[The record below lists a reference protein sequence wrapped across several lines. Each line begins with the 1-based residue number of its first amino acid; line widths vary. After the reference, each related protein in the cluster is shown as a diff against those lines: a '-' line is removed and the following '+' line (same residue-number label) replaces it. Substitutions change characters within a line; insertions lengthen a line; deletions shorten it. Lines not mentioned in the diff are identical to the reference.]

1 MILRAKLF
9 VALLAILSFS
19 VQLSAADVTGFV
31 HDVQSG
37 ESIIGVNVFV
47 KASGQGAATNVE
59 GFFILRGISTGSVDL
74 TFSHIAYEDTTLR
87 IDLGSE
93 NHFISSVSLRPHAL
107 DTKAI
112 EVVGK
117 RTTIIKDMDISS
129 MQVDP
134 VILTEIPQLNKD
146 VFKLIQFSP
155 SVTTSDPMS
164 PQYYVR
170 GSDPGENLVQMDGMT
185 IYNPQHF
192 MGSSAIF
199 NPYSIKNVEMLVGGF
214 DAEYGGRN
222 ASIMNISTREGHQ
235 SEIHGEFRP
244 SISGISGAIEFPAG
258 ENGTAMVSGRT
269 YTDFMLRVMMGS
281 PNLVMDYNAAYQVLL
296 GKTRLRFSGFFARD
310 YMDYSVDNLMLF
322 FPEGLFDSFGEGFVT
337 NTTNRALG
345 VKFNSVLLPT
355 LTLEGQVYHSAS
367 SVDNLTY
374 FNYAITDTVED
385 FTAALD
391 YKTHIENT
399 IGENT
404 GKASLAWYAFWKQTL
419 KLGLEINDIYF
430 ANEVGRFDAD
440 PNPNKSGA
448 QFQSFFVQDKIE
460 LGPLQF
466 KLGLRNSRS
475 QTPGSANPLRLGK
488 QGGWHMEPRISASLR
503 IPGGHQL
510 KTAYGR
516 YFQYLTTMDS
526 KGDEFV
532 QFLDYYQSLENREPL
547 NSIHYI
553 VGLNG
558 PLFGDI
564 SYEVSAYYKDLKQ
577 LYRATYSSSIVA
589 GESSALLEGGSGES
603 YGFEVLLRG
612 EFGRLSGWLG
622 YNYSK
627 GFRRYPSILDGETS
641 LFDAD
646 QPHNLKSILLFKL
659 TPDIVASSTLQITSG
674 FPRTWE
680 TGMRMH
686 GTYDPLTNTAGYFAT
701 YITPQRNNV
710 RYPARFAWDIGWK
723 KKLRSGFG
731 FDLAEYLGGVDAY
744 MTMTVR
750 NLFFLHRNPVYYFY
764 IPEYGYYGFGSGYLP
779 SISFGY
785 SLQF

>member
-1 MILRAKLF
+1 MINHILKTMTLD
-9 VALLAILSFS
+9 LLLGITCLNAGDIS
-19 VQLSAADVTGFV
+19 GFV
-31 HDVQSG
+31 HDAQTG
-37 ESIIGVNVFV
+37 ESIIGANVFIQ
-47 KASGQGAATNVE
+47 ASGQGAATNLE
-59 GFFILRGISTGSVDL
+59 GFFVLRDGGEGNVKL
-74 TFSHIAYEDTTLR
+74 TFSHIAYQDTSLELF
-87 IDLGSE
+87 LGRQ
-93 NHFISSVSLRPHAL
+93 NHFISSIVLRPHAI
-107 DTKAI
+107 DTKAV

-117 RTTIIKDMDISS
+117 RSSIIKDMDISS
-129 MQVDP
+129 LQVDP

-146 VFKLIQFSP
+146 VFKLVKFSP

-199 NPYSIKNVEMLVGGF
+199 NPYAIKNVEMLVGGF

-222 ASIMNISTREGHQ
+222 ASIMNISTREGHK

-258 ENGTAMVSGRT
+258 ERGTAMLSGRT
-269 YTDFMLRVMMGS
+269 YSDVMMRVMMGT

-296 GKTRLRFSGFFARD
+296 GKTRLRFSGFYARD

-322 FPEGLFDSFGEGFVT
+322 FPEDLFDSFGEGFVT

-345 VKFNSVLLPT
+345 VKVNSVLLPN
-355 LTLEGQVYHSAS
+355 LTFEGQVYHSAS

-374 FNYAITDTVED
+374 FNYSISDTAGNNL
-385 FTAALD
+385 AALD

-399 IGENT
+399 IAENT
-404 GKASLAWYAFWKQTL
+404 GKANLVWYAFWNQTF
-419 KLGLEINDIYF
+419 KLGAELNHLQF
-430 ANEVGRFDAD
+430 ANEVGRFDTD
-440 PNPNKSGA
+440 PNPNESST
-448 QFQSFFVQDKIE
+448 QFHSLFVQDKIE
-460 LGPLQF
+460 LGALQLKF
-466 KLGLRNSRS
+466 GMRSSRS
-475 QTPGSANPLRLGK
+475 LD
-488 QGGWHMEPRISASLR
+488 QGDWHMEPRASASIKFPR
-503 IPGGHQL
+503 GHQF
-510 KTAYGR
+510 KAAYGR

-532 QFLDYYQSLENREPL
+532 QFLDYYQSLEKREPL

-553 VGLNG
+553 TGISG
-558 PLFGDI
+558 PLWGDI
-564 SYEVSAYYKDLKQ
+564 QYEVSAYYKDLKQ
-577 LYRATYSSSIVA
+577 LYRATYSNTITA
-589 GESSALLEGGSGES
+589 GERAALIEGGSGES
-603 YGFEVLLRG
+603 YGFEILLKG
-612 EFGRLSGWLG
+612 EFGRLSGWVG

-627 GFRRYPSILDGETS
+627 GFRRYPSILNGERS

-686 GTYDPLTNTAGYFAT
+686 SSYDPLTNTVGWFAT
-701 YITPQRNNV
+701 YITPERNNV
-710 RYPARFAWDIGWK
+710 RYPPRLAWDIGWK

-731 FDLAEYLGGVDAY
+731 FNLAEYLGGIDAY
-744 MTMTVR
+744 LTMTIR
-750 NLFFLHRNPVYYFY
+750 NLLFLHRNPTYYFY
-764 IPEYGYYGFGSGYLP
+764 IPDYGYYGLDMEFVP

>member
-1 MILRAKLF
+1 MRFRTKLF
-9 VALLAILSFS
+9 AVLIGLLSLGN
-19 VQLSAADVTGFV
+19 QLYAADVSGFV
-31 HDVQSG
+31 HDAQSG
-37 ESIIGVNVFV
+37 ESIIGVNVFIKV
-47 KASGQGAATNVE
+47 TGQGAATDVE
-59 GFFILRGISTGSVDL
+59 GFFILRNARVGAVDL

-87 IDLGSE
+87 LDLGSE
-93 NHFISSVSLRPHAL
+93 NHFISSVRLRPHAI

-117 RTTIIKDMDISS
+117 RATIINDMDISS
-129 MQVDP
+129 LQVDP

-222 ASIMNISTREGHQ
+222 ASIMNISTREGHK

-244 SISGISGAIEFPAG
+244 SISGMSGAIEFPAG
-258 ENGTAMVSGRT
+258 KHGTAMLSGRT

-322 FPEGLFDSFGEGFVT
+322 FPEGLFDSFGEGFIT
-337 NTTNRALG
+337 NTTNRAIG

-374 FNYAITDTVED
+374 FNYSITDTVED

-404 GKASLAWYAFWKQTL
+404 GKANLAWYAFWNQTV
-419 KLGLEINDIYF
+419 KLGFELNDIYF
-430 ANEVGRFDAD
+430 ANEVGGFDAD

-448 QFQSFFVQDKIE
+448 QFQSFFVQDQIE
-460 LGPLQF
+460 IGFIQL
-466 KLGLRNSRS
+466 KLGFRNSRS
-475 QTPGSANPLRLGK
+475 EK
-488 QGGWHMEPRISASLR
+488 QGNWHLEPRASASLK
-503 IPGGHQL
+503 IPGGHQF
-510 KTAYGR
+510 KAAYGK

-526 KGDEFV
+526 KGDEFI
-532 QFLDYYQSLENREPL
+532 QFLDYYQSLEDREPL
-547 NSIHYI
+547 NSIHHI
-553 VGLNG
+553 IGLSG
-558 PLFGDI
+558 PLFGDVA
-564 SYEVSAYYKDLKQ
+564 YEVSAYYKDLKQ
-577 LYRATYSSSIVA
+577 LYRATYSNTVIA
-589 GESSALLEGGSGES
+589 GESSALIEGGSGES
-603 YGFEVLLRG
+603 FGFEVLLRG

-622 YNYSK
+622 YNYSR
-627 GFRRYPSILDGETS
+627 GYRRYPSILDGQRS

-646 QPHNLKSILLFKL
+646 QPHNLKSILLYKL

-686 GTYDPLTNTAGYFAT
+686 GTYDPLTNTSGYFAT
-701 YITPQRNNV
+701 YITPERNNV

-731 FDLAEYLGGVDAY
+731 FNLAEYLGGVDAY
-744 MTMTVR
+744 MTMTIR
-750 NLFFLHRNPVYYFY
+750 NLLFLHRNPVFYFY
-764 IPEYGYYGFGSGYLP
+764 IPEYGYYGFGAEYLP

>member
-1 MILRAKLF
+1 MMLRRKSLCNLICCLSMLTSLRAG
-9 VALLAILSFS
+9 
-19 VQLSAADVTGFV
+19 DVSGFV
-31 HDVQSG
+31 HDAQSG

-47 KASGQGAATNVE
+47 RASGQGAATNVE
-59 GFFILRGISTGSVDL
+59 GFFVLRNGGMGQVDL
-74 TFSHIAYEDTTLR
+74 TFSHIAYVDTTLR
-87 IDLGSE
+87 LTLGPE
-93 NHFISSVSLRPHAL
+93 NFFLPSITLNPHAI

-112 EVVGK
+112 EVVAK
-117 RTTIIKDMDISS
+117 RTTIIQDMDISS

-134 VILTEIPQLNKD
+134 IILTEIPQLNKD
-146 VFKLIQFSP
+146 VFKLVKFSP

-258 ENGTAMVSGRT
+258 EHGTAMVSGRT

-345 VKFNSVLLPT
+345 VKFNSVLLPN

-367 SVDNLTY
+367 TVDNLTY
-374 FNYAITDTVED
+374 FNYAITDTVEE
-385 FTAALD
+385 FTTALD
-391 YKTHIENT
+391 YRTHIENT
-399 IGENT
+399 IAENT
-404 GKASLAWYAFWKQTL
+404 GKANLTWYAFWKQTVKVGIEL
-419 KLGLEINDIYF
+419 NDINF

-440 PNPNKSGA
+440 PNPSKAGA
-448 QFQSFFVQDKIE
+448 QFQSFFLQDKLE
-460 LGPLQF
+460 LGPVQF

-475 QTPGSANPLRLGK
+475 QVPGSANTLRLGK
-488 QGGWHMEPRISASLR
+488 QGDWHMEPRASASLKL
-503 IPGGHQL
+503 PGGHQL
-510 KTAYGR
+510 KTAYGI
-516 YFQYLTTMDS
+516 YYQYLTTMDS

-558 PLFGDI
+558 PLWGDV
-564 SYEVSAYYKDLKQ
+564 SYEMSAYYKDLKQ
-577 LYRATYSSSIVA
+577 LYRATYSNTVTS
-589 GESSALLEGGSGES
+589 GESSALIEGGSGES
-603 YGFEVLLRG
+603 YGFEILLKG
-612 EFGRLSGWLG
+612 EFGRLSGWVG

-627 GFRRYPSILDGETS
+627 GFRRYPSILDGERS

-674 FPRTWE
+674 VPRTWE

-686 GTYDPLTNTAGYFAT
+686 GSYDPLTNTAGFFPT
-701 YITPQRNNV
+701 YITPERNNV
-710 RYPARFAWDIGWK
+710 RYPARLAWDIGWK

-731 FDLAEYLGGVDAY
+731 FNLAEYLGGVDAY
-744 MTMTVR
+744 MTMTIR
-750 NLFFLHRNPVYYFY
+750 NLLFLHRNPIYYFY
-764 IPEYGYYGFGSGYLP
+764 IPEYGYYGFGSEYLP

>member
-1 MILRAKLF
+1 MMTPLKMIIALSCL
-9 VALLAILSFS
+9 VSVLLAGDIS
-19 VQLSAADVTGFV
+19 GFV
-31 HDVQSG
+31 HDAQTG
-37 ESIIGVNVFV
+37 ESIIGANVFIQ
-47 KASGQGAATNVE
+47 ASGQGTATNLE
-59 GFFILRGISTGSVDL
+59 GFFILRNPGEGNVSV
-74 TFSHIAYEDTTLR
+74 TVSHIAYVDTTL
-87 IDLGSE
+87 DLLLESQ
-93 NHFISSVSLRPHAL
+93 NIFISSIQLSAHAI

-117 RTTIIKDMDISS
+117 RTTIIQDMDISS
-129 MQVDP
+129 LQVDP
-134 VILTEIPQLNKD
+134 IVLTEIPQLNKD
-146 VFKLIQFSP
+146 VFKLVQFSP
-155 SVTTSDPMS
+155 SVTSSDPMS

-199 NPYSIKNVEMLVGGF
+199 NPYAIKNVEMLVGGF

-222 ASIMNISTREGHQ
+222 ASILNITTREGHQ

-258 ENGTAMVSGRT
+258 KNGTAMLSGRS

-281 PNLVMDYNAAYQVLL
+281 PNLVMDYNAAYQVLV
-296 GKTRLRFSGFFARD
+296 GKTRLKFSGFYARD

-322 FPEGLFDSFGEGFVT
+322 FPEDLFESFGEGFVT

-345 VKFNSVLLPT
+345 VKFNSVLLPN
-355 LTLEGQVYHSAS
+355 LTLEGQVYHTAS
-367 SVDNLTY
+367 DVDNLTY
-374 FNYAITDTVED
+374 FNYAIVDTVED
-385 FTAALD
+385 FRAELD
-391 YKTHIENT
+391 YRTHIENR
-399 IGENT
+399 ISENT
-404 GKASLAWYAFWKQTL
+404 GKASLAWYTIGNQTIKAGFEL
-419 KLGLEINDIYF
+419 NDLNF
-430 ANEVGRFDAD
+430 SNEVGRFDA
-440 PNPNKSGA
+440 PANPNRSGT

-475 QTPGSANPLRLGK
+475 LV
-488 QGGWHMEPRISASLR
+488 QGDWHLEPRASASLKLQ
-503 IPGGHQL
+503 GGHQF
-510 KTAYGR
+510 KAAYGT
-516 YFQYLTTMDS
+516 YYQYLTTMDS

-532 QFLDYYQSLENREPL
+532 QFLDYYQSLENRKPL

-553 VGLNG
+553 LGLNG
-558 PLFGDI
+558 PLLGDI
-564 SYEVSAYYKDLKQ
+564 QYELSAYYKDLKQ
-577 LYRATYSSSIVA
+577 LYRATYSNTVTA
-589 GESSALLEGGSGES
+589 GERSALIESGSGES
-603 YGFEVLLRG
+603 FGFEVLLKG

-622 YNYSK
+622 YNYSR
-627 GFRRYPSILDGETS
+627 GYRSYPSILDGQRS

-646 QPHNLKSILLFKL
+646 QPHNVKSILLFKL
-659 TPDIVASSTLQITSG
+659 TPDIVASSTVQITSG

-686 GTYDPLTNTAGYFAT
+686 GSYDPLTNTFGSFAT
-701 YITPQRNNV
+701 YITPERNNV

-731 FDLAEYLGGVDAY
+731 YNLAEYLGGVDAY
-744 MTMTVR
+744 MTMTIR
-750 NLFFLHRNPVYYFY
+750 NLLFLHRNPIYYFY
-764 IPEYGYYGFGSGYLP
+764 IPEYGYYGMGTEYLP

>member
-1 MILRAKLF
+1 MSLSTRVI
-9 VALLAILSFS
+9 VALIGILLMGSR
-19 VQLSAADVTGFV
+19 LNAGDVSGFV
-31 HDVQSG
+31 HDAQSG
-37 ESIIGVNVFV
+37 ESIIGVNVFI
-47 KASGQGAATNVE
+47 KATGQGAATDVE
-59 GFFILRGISTGSVDL
+59 GFFVLRHGAAGAVDL
-74 TFSHIAYEDTTLR
+74 TFSHIAYEDTTLSLL
-87 IDLGSE
+87 LGRE
-93 NHFISSVSLRPHAL
+93 NFFISSVEMRPYAI

-117 RTTIIKDMDISS
+117 RATIIKDMDISS
-129 MQVDP
+129 LQVDP
-134 VILTEIPQLNKD
+134 IILTEIPQLNKD
-146 VFKLIQFSP
+146 VFKLIKFSP
-155 SVTTSDPMS
+155 SVTTSDAMS

-222 ASIMNISTREGHQ
+222 ASILNISTREGHQ
-235 SEIHGEFRP
+235 SEVHGEFKP

-258 ENGTAMVSGRT
+258 ENGTAMISGRT

-345 VKFNSVLLPT
+345 MKFNTVLQPT
-355 LTLEGQVYHSAS
+355 LTLEGQIYHSAS

-374 FNYAITDTVED
+374 FNYSISDTVED
-385 FTAALD
+385 FNVELN
-391 YKTHIENT
+391 YRTHIENT
-399 IGENT
+399 IAENT
-404 GKASLAWYAFWKQTL
+404 AKANLAWYAFWNQTI
-419 KLGLEINDIYF
+419 KLGFEINDINF
-430 ANEVGRFDAD
+430 ANEVGRFDTD
-440 PNPNKSGA
+440 PDPSKAGA
-448 QFQSFFVQDKIE
+448 LFQSFFIQDKLE
-460 LGPLQF
+460 LGPLQV
-466 KLGLRNSRS
+466 KIGLRNSRS
-475 QTPGSANPLRLGK
+475 RA
-488 QGGWHMEPRISASLR
+488 QGDWHMEPRASASLK
-503 IPGGHQL
+503 ILGGHQF
-510 KTAYGR
+510 KAAYGK

-532 QFLDYYQSLENREPL
+532 QFLDYYQSLEDREPL

-553 VGLNG
+553 VGFNG

-564 SYEVSAYYKDLKQ
+564 AYEVSAYYKDLKQ
-577 LYRATYSSSIVA
+577 LYRATYSNTIVA
-589 GESSALLEGGSGES
+589 GESSALMEGGSGES

-627 GFRRYPSILDGETS
+627 GYRRYPSILDGERS

-646 QPHNLKSILLFKL
+646 QPHSLKSILLFKL

-674 FPRTWE
+674 YPRTWE

-686 GTYDPLTNTAGYFAT
+686 GTYDPLTNSTGFFAT
-701 YITPQRNNV
+701 YMTPERNNV

-731 FDLAEYLGGVDAY
+731 FNLAEYLGGVDAY
-744 MTMTVR
+744 MTMTIR
-750 NLFFLHRNPVYYFY
+750 NLLFLHRNPIYYFY
-764 IPEYGYYGFGSGYLP
+764 LPNYGYYGFGAEYLP

-785 SLQF
+785 SLEF

>member
-1 MILRAKLF
+1 MSRMMKIMAIIIG
-9 VALLAILSFS
+9 LLALSGPL
-19 VQLSAADVTGFV
+19 QAGDVTGFV
-31 HDVQSG
+31 HDAQSG
-37 ESIIGVNVFV
+37 ESIIGVNVFI
-47 KASGQGAATNVE
+47 KATGQGAASNVE
-59 GFFILRGISTGSVDL
+59 GFYILRHGGEGRVEL
-74 TFSHIAYEDTTLR
+74 TFSHIAYEDTTLT
-87 IDLGSE
+87 INLGRE

-129 MQVDP
+129 LQVDP

-146 VFKLIQFSP
+146 VFKLVKFSP

-258 ENGTAMVSGRT
+258 ENGTAMLSGRT

-322 FPEGLFDSFGEGFVT
+322 FPEGLFESFGEGFVT

-345 VKFNSVLLPT
+345 VKFNSVLLPM

-367 SVDNLTY
+367 TVDNLTY
-374 FNYAITDTVED
+374 FNYSITDTVED
-385 FTAALD
+385 FTVALD

-404 GKASLAWYAFWKQTL
+404 GKANLAWYAFWNQTV
-419 KLGLEINDIYF
+419 KLGFEINDLFF
-430 ANEVGRFDAD
+430 ANEVGRFDTD
-440 PNPNKSGA
+440 PNPNESGA
-448 QFQSFFVQDKIE
+448 QFQSFFVQDKVE
-460 LGPLQF
+460 LGPLQI

-475 QTPGSANPLRLGK
+475 QAPGSAGQLRSGK
-488 QGGWHMEPRISASLR
+488 QGEWHMEPRASASLKL
-503 IPGGHQL
+503 PGGHQF
-510 KTAYGR
+510 KTAYGK

-532 QFLDYYQSLENREPL
+532 QFLDYYQSLEDREPL

-553 VGLNG
+553 IGLNG
-558 PLFGDI
+558 PLFGNI
-564 SYEVSAYYKDLKQ
+564 AYEISAYYKDLQQ
-577 LYRATYSSSIVA
+577 LYRATYSNTIVA
-589 GESSALLEGGSGES
+589 GESSALIEGGSGES
-603 YGFEVLLRG
+603 YGFEILLRG

-622 YNYSK
+622 YNYSR
-627 GFRRYPSILDGETS
+627 GFRCYPSILDGEKS

-686 GTYDPLTNTAGYFAT
+686 GTYDPLTNKSGYFAT
-701 YITPQRNNV
+701 YITPERNNV

-731 FDLAEYLGGVDAY
+731 FNLAEYLGGVDAY
-744 MTMTVR
+744 MTMTIR
-750 NLFFLHRNPVYYFY
+750 NLLFLHRNPVYYFY
-764 IPEYGYYGFGSGYLP
+764 IPNYGYYGFGTEYLP

>member
-1 MILRAKLF
+1 MIKKFLKIQ
-9 VALLAILSFS
+9 LLMSLVLCVSLNAGDLS
-19 VQLSAADVTGFV
+19 GFV
-31 HDVQSG
+31 HDAQSG
-37 ESIIGVNVFV
+37 ESIIGVNVFIQS
-47 KASGQGAATNVE
+47 SGQGAATDLE
-59 GFFILRGISTGSVDL
+59 GFFILRNAGEGFVKL
-74 TFSHIAYEDTTLR
+74 TLSHIAYKDTT
-87 IDLGSE
+87 IDLLLGSQ
-93 NHFISSVSLRPHAL
+93 NLFISTIVLRSHAL
-107 DTKAI
+107 DTKAV
-112 EVVGK
+112 EVVGQ
-117 RTTIIKDMDISS
+117 RSSIIEDMDISS
-129 MQVDP
+129 LQVDP
-134 VILTEIPQLNKD
+134 IILTEIPQLNKD
-146 VFKLIQFSP
+146 VFNLVKFSP

-222 ASIMNISTREGHQ
+222 ASILNISTREGHK
-235 SEIHGEFRP
+235 SEVHGEFRP

-258 ENGTAMVSGRT
+258 ERGTAMLSGRIF
-269 YTDFMLRVMMGS
+269 TDFMMRVMMGT

-322 FPEGLFDSFGEGFVT
+322 FPEDLFDSFGEGFVT

-345 VKFNSVLLPT
+345 VKFNSVLLPN

-374 FNYAITDTVED
+374 FNYSISDTSGENLA
-385 FTAALD
+385 TLD

-399 IGENT
+399 ISENT
-404 GKASLAWYAFWKQTL
+404 VKTNLTWYAFWNQTV
-419 KLGLEINDIYF
+419 KLGVELNDLNF
-430 ANEVGRFDAD
+430 ANEVGRFDAAAK
-440 PNPNKSGA
+440 PNQSGT
-448 QFQSFFVQDKIE
+448 QFQAYFLQDKIG
-460 LGPLQF
+460 LGPLQLKF
-466 KLGLRNSRS
+466 GLRSSRS
-475 QTPGSANPLRLGK
+475 LV
-488 QGGWHMEPRISASLR
+488 QGEWQMEPRVSASLS
-503 IPGGHQL
+503 IPGGHQF
-510 KTAYGR
+510 KAAYGK

-532 QFLDYYQSLENREPL
+532 QFLDYYQSLEDRAPL
-547 NSIHYI
+547 QSIHYI
-553 VGLNG
+553 LGLSG

-564 SYEVSAYYKDLKQ
+564 EYEISSYYKDLRQ
-577 LYRATYSSSIVA
+577 LYRTTYSNTVTA
-589 GESSALLEGGSGES
+589 GERSASIESGSGES
-603 YGFEVLLRG
+603 YGFEVLLKG

-622 YNYSK
+622 YNYSR
-627 GFRRYPSILDGETS
+627 GFRQYPSILDNQRS

-659 TPDIVASSTLQITSG
+659 TPDIVASSTFQITSG

-686 GTYDPLTNTAGYFAT
+686 SSYDPLTNSIGWFAT
-701 YITPQRNNV
+701 YITPERNNV
-710 RYPARFAWDIGWK
+710 RYPARFSWDIGWK

-731 FDLAEYLGGVDAY
+731 YNLAEYLGGVDAY
-744 MTMTVR
+744 MTMTIR
-750 NLFFLHRNPVYYFY
+750 NLLFLHRNPVYYFY
-764 IPEYGYYGFGSGYLP
+764 IPEYGYYGFGAELVP
-779 SISFGY
+779 SVSFGY

>member
-1 MILRAKLF
+1 MRMMQIVWSVLWTSIP
-9 VALLAILSFS
+9 LLAGDIS
-19 VQLSAADVTGFV
+19 GFV

-37 ESIIGVNVFV
+37 ESIIGVNVFINET
-47 KASGQGAATNVE
+47 GEGAATDVD
-59 GFFILRGISTGSVDL
+59 GFFVLRHRAAGEVQV
-74 TFSHIAYEDTTLR
+74 TFSHIAYEDTTLNFQ
-87 IDLGSE
+87 LGSE
-93 NHFISSVSLRPHAL
+93 DYFIASVLLNPHAI
-107 DTKAI
+107 DAKAI
-112 EVVGK
+112 EVVAK

-129 MQVDP
+129 LQVDP

-146 VFKLIQFSP
+146 VFKLVQFSP
-155 SVTTSDPMS
+155 SVTKSDPMS

-199 NPYSIKNVEMLVGGF
+199 NPYAIKNVEMLVGGF

-235 SEIHGEFRP
+235 SEVHGEFRP

-258 ENGTAMVSGRT
+258 KHATAMISGRT

-322 FPEGLFDSFGEGFVT
+322 FPEGLFDSFGEGFIT

-345 VKFNSVLLPT
+345 VKFNSVVRPT
-355 LTLEGQVYHSAS
+355 LILEGQIYHSSS

-374 FNYAITDTVED
+374 FNYSITDTVED

-391 YKTHIENT
+391 YRTHIENT
-399 IGENT
+399 ISENT
-404 GKASLAWYAFWKQTL
+404 IKANLTWYAFWNQTL
-419 KLGLEINDIYF
+419 KIGFEVNDLAF
-430 ANEVGRFDAD
+430 SNEVGRFDAAPD
-440 PNPNKSGA
+440 PSEADA
-448 QFQSFFVQDKIE
+448 QFQSLFIQDKLEI
-460 LGPLQF
+460 GPFQV
-466 KLGLRNSRS
+466 KVGLRQSRS
-475 QTPGSANPLRLGK
+475 QTQAAWNL
-488 QGGWHMEPRISASLR
+488 EPRASASLLL
-503 IPGGHQL
+503 PAGHQF
-510 KTAYGR
+510 KMAYGK

-532 QFLDYYQSLENREPL
+532 QFLDYYQSLENRDPL
-547 NSIHYI
+547 NSTHYI
-553 VGLNG
+553 MGLSG
-558 PLFGDI
+558 PLFGDVA
-564 SYEVSAYYKDLKQ
+564 YEVSAYYKDLRQ
-577 LYRATYSSSIVA
+577 LYRATYSNTIIA
-589 GESSALLEGGSGES
+589 GESSALIEGGSGES

-612 EFGRLSGWLG
+612 EFGRFSGWLG
-622 YNYSK
+622 YNYAK
-627 GFRRYPSILDGETS
+627 GFRRYPSILDGKRS

-646 QPHNLKSILLFKL
+646 QPHNIKSILLFKL

-686 GTYDPLTNTAGYFAT
+686 GTYDPLTNTSGYFAT
-701 YITPQRNNV
+701 YITPERNNV
-710 RYPARFAWDIGWK
+710 RYPARFAWDVGWK

-731 FDLAEYLGGVDAY
+731 YNLAEYLGGIDAY
-744 MTMTVR
+744 MTMTIR
-750 NLFFLHRNPVYYFY
+750 NMLFLRRNPVYYFY
-764 IPEYGYYGFGSGYLP
+764 IPDYGFYGFGSGYLP

-785 SLQF
+785 SLEF

>member
-1 MILRAKLF
+1 MSQMTNMIA
-9 VALLAILSFS
+9 VITGLLALSGPL
-19 VQLSAADVTGFV
+19 QAGDVTGFV
-31 HDVQSG
+31 HDAQSG
-37 ESIIGVNVFV
+37 ESIIGVNVFI
-47 KASGQGAATNVE
+47 KATGQGAASNVE
-59 GFFILRGISTGSVDL
+59 GFFILRHRGAGQVEL
-74 TFSHIAYEDTTLR
+74 TFSHIAYEDTTLT
-87 IDLGSE
+87 INLGRE
-93 NHFISSVSLRPHAL
+93 NYFISSMSLRPQAI

-117 RTTIIKDMDISS
+117 RATIIKDMDISS
-129 MQVDP
+129 LQVDP

-222 ASIMNISTREGHQ
+222 ASILNISTREGHQ

-258 ENGTAMVSGRT
+258 ENGTAMLSGRT

-310 YMDYSVDNLMLF
+310 YLDYSMDNIFLF

-367 SVDNLTY
+367 TVDNLTY
-374 FNYAITDTVED
+374 FNYSLTDTVED
-385 FTAALD
+385 LTTALD
-391 YKTHIENT
+391 YRTHIENA
-399 IGENT
+399 IAENT
-404 GKASLAWYAFWKQTL
+404 GKASLTWYAFWNQTV
-419 KLGLEINDIYF
+419 KLGFELNDLYF
-430 ANEVGRFDAD
+430 ANEVGRFEAD
-440 PNPNKSGA
+440 PHPNKAGD
-448 QFQSFFVQDKIE
+448 QFQSLFVQDKVE
-460 LGPLQF
+460 LGPLQI

-475 QTPGSANPLRLGK
+475 QA
-488 QGGWHMEPRISASLR
+488 QGEWHMEPRASASLK

-510 KTAYGR
+510 KTAYGK
-516 YFQYLTTMDS
+516 YYQYLTTMDS
-526 KGDEFV
+526 KGDEFI
-532 QFLDYYQSLENREPL
+532 QFLDYYQSLENRAPL

-564 SYEVSAYYKDLKQ
+564 AYEVSAYYKDLKQ
-577 LYRATYSSSIVA
+577 LYRATYGNTLVA
-589 GESSALLEGGSGES
+589 GESSALIEGGSGES
-603 YGFEVLLRG
+603 YGLEILLRG

-627 GFRRYPSILDGETS
+627 GFRRYPSILNGETS

-674 FPRTWE
+674 FPRTWA

-686 GTYDPLTNTAGYFAT
+686 GTYDPLTNTSGYFAT
-701 YITPQRNNV
+701 YITPERNNV
-710 RYPARFAWDIGWK
+710 RFPSRIAWDIGWK

-731 FDLAEYLGGVDAY
+731 FNLAEYLGGVDAY
-744 MTMTVR
+744 MTMTIR
-750 NLFFLHRNPVYYFY
+750 NLLFLHRNPVYYFY
-764 IPEYGYYGFGSGYLP
+764 IPNYGYYGFGAEYLP

-785 SLQF
+785 SLKF

>member
-1 MILRAKLF
+1 MMRF
-9 VALLAILSFS
+9 LLAVLVLVFPVFLMSGDISG
-19 VQLSAADVTGFV
+19 VVR
-31 HDVQSG
+31 DVQTG

-47 KASGQGAATNVE
+47 VSTGNGAATDLE
-59 GFFILRGISTGSVDL
+59 GFFVLRNAGEGAVAV
-74 TFSHIAYEDTTLR
+74 TFSHIAYQDTIQQL
-87 IDLGSE
+87 ILGRQNQFLSDV
-93 NHFISSVSLRPHAL
+93 FMSPHSI
-107 DTKAI
+107 DTKAV

-129 MQVDP
+129 LQIDP
-134 VILTEIPQLNKD
+134 IILTEIPQLSKD

-155 SVTTSDPMS
+155 SVTSSDPMS

-199 NPYSIKNVEMLVGGF
+199 NPYAIKNVEMLVGGF

-222 ASIMNISTREGHQ
+222 ASILNITTREGHQ

-258 ENGTAMVSGRT
+258 ENATAMLSGRT
-269 YTDFMLRVMMGS
+269 YSDFMLRVMMGS
-281 PNLVMDYNAAYQVLL
+281 PNLVMDYNAAYQILL
-296 GKTRLRFSGFFARD
+296 GKTRLKVSGFYARD

-322 FPEGLFDSFGEGFVT
+322 FPEGLFDSFGEGFIT

-345 VKFNSVLLPT
+345 VKLNSVVRT
-355 LTLEGQVYHSAS
+355 NLTLAGQVYHTAS

-385 FTAALD
+385 FSAALD
-391 YKTHIENT
+391 YKTHIENM
-399 IGENT
+399 ISENT
-404 GKASLAWYAFWKQTL
+404 AKANLAWYAPWNQTI
-419 KLGLEINDIYF
+419 KLGFEINDIDF

-440 PNPNKSGA
+440 PDPNESGT
-448 QFQSFFVQDKIE
+448 QFQSYFVQDKIE
-460 LGPLQF
+460 LGPLQI
-466 KLGLRNSRS
+466 KVGLRNSRS
-475 QTPGSANPLRLGK
+475 LD
-488 QGGWHMEPRISASLR
+488 QGDWHREPRASASLR
-503 IPGGHQL
+503 LPAGHVF
-510 KTAYGR
+510 KAAYGK
-516 YFQYLTTMDS
+516 YYQYLTTMDS
-526 KGDEFV
+526 KGDEFI
-532 QFLDYYQSLENREPL
+532 QFLDYYQSLEKREPL

-553 VGLNG
+553 LGLSG
-558 PLFGDI
+558 PLYGDI
-564 SYEVSAYYKDLKQ
+564 AYEMSAYYKDLKQ
-577 LYRATYSSSIVA
+577 LYRTTYSNSVTV
-589 GESSALLEGGSGES
+589 GERSALIEGGTGES
-603 YGFEVLLRG
+603 YGFELLLKG

-627 GFRRYPSILDGETS
+627 GFRRYPSILNGETS

-686 GTYDPLTNTAGYFAT
+686 ATYDPLTNTYGSFAT
-701 YITPQRNNV
+701 YLTPERNNV
-710 RYPARFAWDIGWK
+710 RYPPRISWDIGWK

-731 FDLAEYLGGVDAY
+731 YNLAEYLGGVDAHL
-744 MTMTVR
+744 TMTIR
-750 NLFFLHRNPVYYFY
+750 NLLFLHRNPVYYFY
-764 IPEYGYYGFGSGYLP
+764 IPNYGYYGLDGEFLP

-785 SLQF
+785 SLEF

>member
-1 MILRAKLF
+1 MMRRLSVILLI
-9 VALLAILSFS
+9 ILVLTLPGFS
-19 VQLSAADVTGFV
+19 ADITGFV
-31 HDVQSG
+31 HDAQTG

-47 KASGQGAATNVE
+47 KASGEGAATNVE
-59 GFFILRGISTGSVDL
+59 GFFVLRDPGTGSVDL
-74 TFSHIAYEDTTLR
+74 TFSHIAYEDTTLT
-87 IDLGSE
+87 IPLGPVD
-93 NHFISSVSLRPHAL
+93 HYIPSVLLRPHAI

-129 MQVDP
+129 IQVDP

-146 VFKLIQFSP
+146 VFKLVQFSP

-235 SEIHGEFRP
+235 SEVHGEFRP

-258 ENGTAMVSGRT
+258 RNGTAMLSGRT

-310 YMDYSVDNLMLF
+310 EMDYSVDNLMLF
-322 FPEGLFDSFGEGFVT
+322 FPEGLFEEFGEGFIT
-337 NTTNRALG
+337 STTNRALG
-345 VKFNSVLLPT
+345 VKFNTVLLPT

-367 SVDNLTY
+367 RVDNLTY
-374 FNYAITDTVED
+374 FNYSIIDTVED

-391 YKTHIENT
+391 YRTHIENF
-399 IGENT
+399 ISENT
-404 GKASLAWYAFWKQTL
+404 GKASLAWYAFWNQTI
-419 KLGLEINDIYF
+419 KMGFEINDLHF
-430 ANEVGRFDAD
+430 ANEVGRFDATPD
-440 PNPNKSGA
+440 PNESGA
-448 QFQSFFVQDKIE
+448 QFQSFFIQDKVE
-460 LGPLQF
+460 LGPLQV

-475 QTPGSANPLRLGK
+475 QA
-488 QGGWHMEPRISASLR
+488 QGAWHMEPRASASLR
-503 IPGGHQL
+503 LFQDHQV
-510 KTAYGR
+510 KAAYGK

-532 QFLDYYQSLENREPL
+532 QFLDYYQSLEGRDPL

-553 VGLNG
+553 LGLNG

-564 SYEVSAYYKDLKQ
+564 AYEISAYYKDLKQ
-577 LYRATYSSSIVA
+577 LYRATYSNTVTA
-589 GESSALLEGGSGES
+589 GQSSALIEGGSGES

-622 YNYSK
+622 YNCSK
-627 GFRRYPSILDGETS
+627 GYRRYPSILNGERS

-674 FPRTWE
+674 YPRTWE

-686 GTYDPLTNTAGYFAT
+686 GTYDPRTNTAGYFAT
-701 YITPQRNNV
+701 YITPERNNV
-710 RYPARFAWDIGWK
+710 RYPARFAWDVGWK

-731 FDLAEYLGGVDAY
+731 YNLAEYLGGIDAY

-750 NLFFLHRNPVYYFY
+750 NLLFLHRNPIYYFY
-764 IPEYGYYGFGSGYLP
+764 IPNFGYYGFGSEYLP

-785 SLQF
+785 SLEF

>member
-1 MILRAKLF
+1 MIRRFIVLGLLLSTMSLRAG
-9 VALLAILSFS
+9 
-19 VQLSAADVTGFV
+19 DVSGFV
-31 HDVQSG
+31 HDAQTG
-37 ESIIGVNVFV
+37 ETIIGANVFI
-47 KASGQGAATNVE
+47 KATGQGAATDVE
-59 GFFILRGISTGSVDL
+59 GFYILRSGAEGNVDL
-74 TFSHIAYEDTTLR
+74 TFSHIAYQDTT
-87 IDLGSE
+87 ISIILGRQ
-93 NHFISSVSLRPHAL
+93 NHFISSVILRPHAI
-107 DTKAI
+107 DTKAV

-117 RTTIIKDMDISS
+117 RSTIIKDMDISS
-129 MQVDP
+129 LQVDP
-134 VILTEIPQLNKD
+134 VVLTEIPQLNKD

-199 NPYSIKNVEMLVGGF
+199 NPYAIKNVEMLVGGF

-222 ASIMNISTREGHQ
+222 ASIMNISTREGHK
-235 SEIHGEFRP
+235 SEVHGEFRP

-258 ENGTAMVSGRT
+258 KHGTAMLSGRT

-322 FPEGLFDSFGEGFVT
+322 FPEGLFDEFGEGFIT

-355 LTLEGQVYHSAS
+355 LKLEGQVYHSAS
-367 SVDNLTY
+367 TVDNLTY
-374 FNYAITDTVED
+374 FNYSIKDTVED

-391 YKTHIENT
+391 YKTHIENS
-399 IGENT
+399 ISENT
-404 GKASLAWYAFWKQTL
+404 AKANLAWYAFGNQTV
-419 KLGLEINDIYF
+419 KLGFEVNALQF
-430 ANEVGRFDAD
+430 ANEVGRFDAE
-440 PNPNKSGA
+440 PNPNESGV
-448 QFQSFFVQDKIE
+448 QFQAVFLQDKIE
-460 LGPLQF
+460 IGPLQL
-466 KLGLRNSRS
+466 KVGLRNSRS
-475 QTPGSANPLRLGK
+475 DV
-488 QGGWHMEPRISASLR
+488 QGDWHMEPRASLGVK
-503 IPGGHQL
+503 IPGGHQF
-510 KTAYGR
+510 KAAYGK
-516 YFQYLTTMDS
+516 YYQYLTTMDS

-532 QFLDYYQSLENREPL
+532 QFLDYYQSLEERAPL
-547 NSIHYI
+547 NSIHHI
-553 VGLNG
+553 LGLSG

-564 SYEVSAYYKDLKQ
+564 QYEVSAYYKDLKQ
-577 LYRATYSSSIVA
+577 LYRATYSNTVVA
-589 GESSALLEGGSGES
+589 GERSAIIEGGSGES
-603 YGFEVLLRG
+603 YGFEVLLKG
-612 EFGRLSGWLG
+612 EIGRLSGWLG

-627 GFRRYPSILDGETS
+627 GFRRYPSILDGQRS

-646 QPHNLKSILLFKL
+646 QPHNIKSILLFKL
-659 TPDIVASSTLQITSG
+659 TPDIVASSTLQLTSG
-674 FPRTWE
+674 VPRTWE

-686 GTYDPLTNTAGYFAT
+686 ATYDPLTNTIGSFAT
-701 YITPQRNNV
+701 YITPERNNV

-731 FDLAEYLGGVDAY
+731 YNLAEYLGGVDAY
-744 MTMTVR
+744 MTMTIR
-750 NLFFLHRNPVYYFY
+750 NLLFLHRNPVYYFY
-764 IPEYGYYGFGSGYLP
+764 IPEYGYYGLDMEFVP